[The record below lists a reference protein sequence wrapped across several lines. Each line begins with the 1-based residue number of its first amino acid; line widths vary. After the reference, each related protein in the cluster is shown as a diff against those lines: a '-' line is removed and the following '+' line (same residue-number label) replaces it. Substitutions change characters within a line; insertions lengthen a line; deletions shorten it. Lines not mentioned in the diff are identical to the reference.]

1 MRIKSE
7 RLAAART
14 EGNAAHRVI
23 AYGLSTAAP
32 PVAIRGG
39 LAGKIT
45 GKGRAMSA
53 LFYFCGKG

>member
-39 LAGKIT
+39 L
-45 GKGRAMSA
+45 SA
-53 LFYFCGKG
+53 ELKAEVGAR

>member
-32 PVAIRGG
+32 PVAIRGR
-39 LAGKIT
+39 L
-45 GKGRAMSA
+45 SA
-53 LFYFCGKG
+53 ELKAEVGAR